1 MTRQFNESDPSTTSL
16 VSGASSN
23 PTIQP
28 LQSFLKRGLIVGGV
42 GFVVELLVKNLLGYF
57 EASPQTAFQAGSGVR
72 CVASGV
78 LLLLCATLV
87 SKSTNLT
94 YLFVWGLAV
103 SAAKLIVGAAMTA
116 MILRSVAKPEVS
128 SALGFLNGGL
138 DAFEFA
144 LLSAVFA
151 LQYFQPVKSNKLMM
165 AGICGAVVEFTCI
178 HITANALIPVFI
190 DARLDG
196 VAMLSGVEFFFHF
209 SIASFLLWYAVWQQ
223 NEAVASEKESRKEMP

>member
-1 MTRQFNESDPSTTSL
+1 MTRQFNESDASTTSI

-23 PTIQP
+23 VTIQP
-28 LQSFLKRGLIVGGV
+28 LQTFLKRGLMVACV
-42 GFVVELLVKNLLGYF
+42 GFVVELLVKSLLGYF
-57 EASPQTAFQAGSGVR
+57 EASPQTAFQAGSGIR

-78 LLLLCATLV
+78 LLLLCARLV

-103 SAAKLIVGAAMTA
+103 AAAKLIVGAVMTS

-128 SALGFLNGGL
+128 SALRFLNGGL
-138 DAFEFA
+138 NAFEFA

-151 LQYFQPVKSNKLMM
+151 LQYFQPVTFNKLMM

-190 DARLDG
+190 NARLDG
-196 VAMLSGVEFFFHF
+196 VAMLSCVEFLFHF
-209 SIASFLLWYAVWQQ
+209 SIASSVLWYAVWQQ
-223 NEAVASEKESRKEMP
+223 NEAAATAK